1 MSENNKKDNTA
12 IQAIVSIV
20 ILVITAMIS
29 VAFYNINDR
38 NLMAKNIE
46 QAIAKG
52 VDPLSVRCSYQ
63 TSSDPICITYS
74 LSGKK

>member
-1 MSENNKKDNTA
+1 MEEKHKTDFTSVIISLAA
-12 IQAIVSIV
+12 ITCVLIISI
-20 ILVITAMIS
+20 S
-29 VAFYNINDR
+29 FYHINDR

-63 TSSDPICITYS
+63 TQADPICITYS
-74 LSGKK
+74 MKK